1 MPAARP
7 EDRRGQHVGA
17 FRIHCDKERIVPR
30 SAFLRVFVSAIILI
44 GIATGQT
51 EPSAPSQQRPPL
63 GVQITNSPAE
73 MAQEALDRQRMELL
87 QAEQKAQAQS
97 TAIELNDRNSEPD
110 IEFQEFVASA
120 LGYKLQIFGQSL
132 FRYVPSTF
140 APLDQVPVTPDYL
153 IGPGDELVLRA
164 WGQIDVVNYR
174 ATVDRTGS
182 IYLPK
187 VGVISVAGVRYDQLN
202 GYLKSEIG
210 RVFKNFELN
219 VTMGQL
225 RSIQVFVVGQVR
237 RPGSYTISSLSTLVN
252 ALFASG
258 GPSERGSMRQISLKR
273 QGKEIARFDLY
284 DLIVRGDKSK
294 DLQLLPGDVIYV
306 APVGRLVALA
316 GSVNVPGVF
325 ELKDHETLADVLS
338 YAGGLTTTA
347 SGQSAYVERIA
358 DHYVRR
364 TVEISLAEDGLKSEL
379 HDGDVIRFLHI
390 SPKFDNAITLRGNIA
405 VPGRYPWHD
414 GMRVKDLI
422 PSRNFLITDE
432 FWKRQNRLG
441 IDPDSTSFKLREE
454 RERESQVDHSANQAG
469 AAGQPPN
476 PPQNSNAA
484 TQPNQSAT
492 AQSSTQNVTRAEAQ
506 RAMQEQLKNEV
517 KRSAAEI
524 NWEYALVQRMD
535 PEDLTTHLL
544 PFNLGKA
551 IGGEDAQNL
560 VLKPGDVITIF
571 SQADMQVPIGQQSK
585 FIRLEGEFR
594 TSGVYQVEPGET
606 LRHLI
611 TRVGGFTPQA
621 YMYGAEFTRESVR
634 EDQQRRMD
642 QYVNDLEK
650 AIDSNAG
657 ASKGLSGE
665 EAVAERQAVEGQRHL
680 LERLRQLKASGRIV
694 LELRPNANDLQAFP
708 DLVLEDG
715 DRLLVPFRPATVNVI
730 GSVYNSNAFI
740 YKSGKLFGDYLRLAG
755 GTTANGDRG
764 RAFII
769 RADGTTISSRG
780 HNGVFLISFN
790 NARLMPGDSIVVPE
804 KLNKGVFWRGFKDW
818 TQILSQFVIGAA
830 AAKVLFP

>member
-1 MPAARP
+1 VSRA
-7 EDRRGQHVGA
+7 
-17 FRIHCDKERIVPR
+17 
-30 SAFLRVFVSAIILI
+30 AFLKVFVSAIIFI
-44 GIATGQT
+44 GIAAGQT
-51 EPSAPSQQRPPL
+51 EQSAPTQQRPPL
-63 GVQITNSPAE
+63 GVQITNTPGELSQA
-73 MAQEALDRQRMELL
+73 AIDQERQRQRDQL
-87 QAEQKAQAQS
+87 QNESPEQKRQFQS
-97 TAIELNDRNSEPD
+97 GTGEFIELPQEPD
-110 IEFQEFVASA
+110 IEFQEFVASS
-120 LGYKLQIFGQSL
+120 LGYNLPIFGQTL
-132 FRYVPSTF
+132 FHNVPSTF
-140 APLDQVPVTPDYL
+140 APLDRVPVTPDYL
-153 IGPGDELVLRA
+153 IGPGDELLLRG
-164 WGQIDVVNYR
+164 WGQIDIVNYR

-182 IYLPK
+182 IYVPK
-187 VGVISVAGVRYDQLN
+187 VGVISVAGLRYDQLN
-202 GYLKSEIG
+202 GYVKSEIG
-210 RVFKNFELN
+210 RLFKNFELN

-237 RPGSYTISSLSTLVN
+237 RPGSYTISSLSTLIN

-258 GPSERGSMRQISLKR
+258 GPSKRGSMRQISLKR
-273 QGKEIARFDLY
+273 QGKEIALFDLY
-284 DLIVRGDKSK
+284 DLIARGDKSK

-316 GSVNVPGVF
+316 GSINGPGVF
-325 ELKDHETLADVLS
+325 ELKDHETLADVLN

-347 SGQSAYVERIA
+347 SGQRAYVDRIE
-358 DHYVRR
+358 DHYVRK
-364 TVEISLAEDGLKSEL
+364 TAEIPLTEDGLKSEL
-379 HDGDVIRFLHI
+379 RDGDIIRFPHI

-422 PSRNFLITDE
+422 PNRNFLITDE
-432 FWKRQNRLG
+432 FWKRQNKLG

-454 RERESQVDHSANQAG
+454 REREPQVNHPANQMG
-469 AAGQPPN
+469 AQGQTTGQPPN
-476 PPQNSNAA
+476 SSQNSA
-484 TQPNQSAT
+484 TTVQSNQNNDARDRDL
-492 AQSSTQNVTRAEAQ
+492 AQKVGKTETQRV
-506 RAMQEQLKNEV
+506 MQEQLKNDV
-517 KRSAAEI
+517 KRSVAEI

-551 IGGEDAQNL
+551 IAGDDAQNL
-560 VLKPGDVITIF
+560 SLKPGDVITIF
-571 SQADMQVPIGQQSK
+571 SQLDMQVPIGQQSK
-585 FIRLEGEFR
+585 FVRLEGEFR
-594 TSGVYQVEPGET
+594 TAGVYQVEPGET

-621 YMYGAEFTRESVR
+621 YLYGAEFIRESVR
-634 EDQQRRMD
+634 EDQQLRMD

-650 AIDSNAG
+650 SIDSNAG
-657 ASKGLSGE
+657 GQKGLSGE
-665 EAVAERQAVEGQRHL
+665 EALAERQALEGQHHL
-680 LERLRQLKASGRIV
+680 LDRLRQLKASGRIV
-694 LELRPNANDLQAFP
+694 LELRPNASDLQAVP

-740 YKSGKLFGDYLRLAG
+740 FKPGKVFGDYLRLSG
-755 GTTANGDRG
+755 GATANGDRG
-764 RAFII
+764 RSFII
-769 RADGTTISSRG
+769 RADGTTVSSRG

-790 NARLMPGDSIVVPE
+790 NARLMPGDTIVVPE

>member
-1 MPAARP
+1 
-7 EDRRGQHVGA
+7 
-17 FRIHCDKERIVPR
+17 
-30 SAFLRVFVSAIILI
+30 
-44 GIATGQT
+44 
-51 EPSAPSQQRPPL
+51 
-63 GVQITNSPAE
+63 
-73 MAQEALDRQRMELL
+73 
-87 QAEQKAQAQS
+87 
-97 TAIELNDRNSEPD
+97 
-110 IEFQEFVASA
+110 
-120 LGYKLQIFGQSL
+120 
-132 FRYVPSTF
+132 
-140 APLDQVPVTPDYL
+140 
-153 IGPGDELVLRA
+153 
-164 WGQIDVVNYR
+164 
-174 ATVDRTGS
+174 
-182 IYLPK
+182 
-187 VGVISVAGVRYDQLN
+187 
-202 GYLKSEIG
+202 
-210 RVFKNFELN
+210 
-219 VTMGQL
+219 MGQL
-225 RSIQVFVVGQVR
+225 RSIQIFVVGQVR
-237 RPGSYTISSLSTLVN
+237 RPGSYTVSSLSTLIN
-252 ALFASG
+252 ALFVCG
-258 GPSERGSMRQISLKR
+258 GPSKRGSMRQIILKR
-273 QGKEIARFDLY
+273 QGKEVVRFDLY
-284 DLIVRGDKSK
+284 DLIVHGDKSK
-294 DLQLLPGDVIYV
+294 DSQLLPGDVIYV

-316 GSVNVPGVF
+316 GSVNAPGVF
-325 ELKDHETLADVLS
+325 ELKDHETLSDVLS

-347 SGQSAYVERIA
+347 GGQRAYVDRIE

-364 TVEISLAEDGLKSEL
+364 TAEFSLTEDGLKGEL
-379 HDGDVIRFLHI
+379 HDGDIIRFLHI
-390 SPKFDNAITLRGNIA
+390 SPKFDNAVTLRGNIA

-422 PSRNFLITDE
+422 PSRAFLITEE
-432 FWKRQNRLG
+432 FWKRQNKLG
-441 IDPDSTSFKLREE
+441 IDPDSTSFKLRAE
-454 RERESQVDHSANQAG
+454 REREPQSQASERGANPASPAG
-469 AAGQPPN
+469 APGQPP
-476 PPQNSNAA
+476 PSAPQNGAGNTPAD
-484 TQPNQSAT
+484 QR
-492 AQSSTQNVTRAEAQ
+492 STNSQDLTERIGRAEAQ
-506 RAMQEQLKNEV
+506 RVRQEELKNEV
-517 KRSAAEI
+517 RRSVAEI

-551 IGGEDAQNL
+551 IAGEDAQNL

-769 RADGTTISSRG
+769 RADGTTVSSRG